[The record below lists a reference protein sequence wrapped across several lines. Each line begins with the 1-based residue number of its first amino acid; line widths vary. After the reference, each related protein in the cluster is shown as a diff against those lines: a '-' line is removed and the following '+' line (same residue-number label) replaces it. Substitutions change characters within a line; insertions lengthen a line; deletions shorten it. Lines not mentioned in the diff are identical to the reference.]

1 MNTPRVLTLHD
12 RRATLFEFGRI
23 VHVGQ
28 DDRWIYI
35 RNEESVELFMKKVY
49 HRWPNVLLKCEKYK
63 ALELNVVT
71 RCAISSSHC
80 SYFNE
85 IYVDPPNAPLLKFP
99 KDGDKAPKT
108 VEQLVFERIWNMEQ
122 WARSLD
128 ENKNIEAEGN
138 RYNTALKCQTKGERI
153 LTEAT
158 KKFLMQNYDEFS
170 INRTMWL
177 SIEDRAKT
185 RAALRLGV
193 DLTKVSKVRVY
204 LESHLWNTNFLHVTL
219 IDFEGI
225 DAVVGL
231 HHKKDGK
238 NWIATINN
246 GDSEWWKHERQLL
259 REKDVV
265 APIGYW
271 LQLFKQVQAS
281 RYKLESVT
289 HDASVYQ
296 GTDVNIIPFPKA

>member
-1 MNTPRVLTLHD
+1 MITPRVLTLHE
-12 RRATLFEFGRI
+12 RRATLLEFGRI

-28 DDRWIYI
+28 DNEWIYI
-35 RNEESVELFMKKVY
+35 RNEEGVEVFMKKLY
-49 HRWPNVLLKCEKYK
+49 HRWPNILFKCEKYR

-71 RCAISSSHC
+71 RSAIEASYR

-99 KDGDKAPKT
+99 NDGDKAPKT
-108 VEQLVFERIWNMEQ
+108 VEQLVAERIWNMEQ
-122 WARSLD
+122 WASSLN
-128 ENKNIEAEGN
+128 ENKNIEAERK
-138 RYNTALKCQTKGERI
+138 RYQTALDSQAKCERE

-158 KKFLMQNYDEFS
+158 KKFLMQNYDEFTS
-170 INRTMWL
+170 DRTMWL
-177 SIEDRAKT
+177 SIGDRAKT
-185 RAALRLGV
+185 RAALRLGI
-193 DLTKVSKVRVY
+193 DLSQVSKVRVY

-219 IDFEGI
+219 IDYQGI

-231 HHKKDGK
+231 HRKKGSK

-246 GDSEWWKHERQLL
+246 GDSEWWKHERRLL
-259 REKDVV
+259 GEKDVV

-281 RYKLESVT
+281 RYKLEQT
-289 HDASVYQ
+289 NYDAVGYQ
-296 GTDVNIIPFPKA
+296 GTDVNVIPFPKV